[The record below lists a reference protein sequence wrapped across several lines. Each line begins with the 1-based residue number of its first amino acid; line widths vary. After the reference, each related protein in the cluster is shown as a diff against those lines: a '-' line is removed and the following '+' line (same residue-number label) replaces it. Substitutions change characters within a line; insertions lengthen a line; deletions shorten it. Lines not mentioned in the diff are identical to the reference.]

1 MSNIITT
8 KDINKEITL
17 IPTTDYAYIEIHT
30 TIKGLTLYNG
40 SIWGIQQ
47 IMLTEDGVI
56 RAQVNN
62 DPTSVILHHIRD
74 IHIINNTTNATQ
86 YKVNIEYAI

>member
-1 MSNIITT
+1 
-8 KDINKEITL
+8 
-17 IPTTDYAYIEIHT
+17 
-30 TIKGLTLYNG
+30 
-40 SIWGIQQ
+40 
-47 IMLTEDGVI
+47 MLTEDGVI